1 MLNNLKYRFQDFQKK
16 KKYVS
21 TFPKN
26 QSLKTVVVTA
36 TTHPRKKE
44 KEGERGLEIVT
55 FASSRAPD
63 YSVLLTFT
71 PVSSGR
77 LSIAFHPF
85 TPLLLLPFTRTPVR
99 GASPGASSF
108 NYTYFLREPHSS
120 RTPVCARRALHLG
133 DVNIRNFDGPLDASG
148 IAISTPSDREIS
160 FPARREKPVPPPP
173 YECQVPSNAN
183 NFRYIYIIPRG
194 RWINFQN
201 FGFFNFRFFWMCMLY
216 R

>member
-1 MLNNLKYRFQDFQKK
+1 MLNNLKYYFIQKK
-16 KKYVS
+16 KRKKKYYDKNN
-21 TFPKN
+21 TFQHFPKAN
-26 QSLKTVVVTA
+26 RRSLERLLLHQLLT
-36 TTHPRKKE
+36 PERKRKR
-44 KEGERGLEIVT
+44 ERGLEIVT
-55 FASSRAPD
+55 FASSSRAPD

-85 TPLLLLPFTRTPVR
+85 TPLLLLPFTRAPLR

-120 RTPVCARRALHLG
+120 RTPVCARRALHPG

-160 FPARREKPVPPPP
+160 FPARREKPSPPPP

-183 NFRYIYIIPRG
+183 NFRRMYIYICI
-194 RWINFQN
+194 
-201 FGFFNFRFFWMCMLY
+201 
-216 R
+216 